1 MHLDTHLSSPRR
13 SDRGSVVV
21 EAALV
26 IPVLLAVTVLLVWV
40 TSLGATYV
48 RLLDVAQTAARQ
60 AARGVVDVARVPGVD
75 VALTEQEGLIRAEA
89 SEQMSP
95 PLAGFLGWRLT
106 VRAEA
111 HAVPE
116 WDVVTGEVITDE
128 VITDEAGSP

>member
-1 MHLDTHLSSPRR
+1 MHLDTHPAASGH
-13 SDRGSVVV
+13 SDRGSVVA

-60 AARGVVDVARVPGVD
+60 AARGVVDTTPDPRVD
-75 VALTEQEGLIRAEA
+75 VDLAEVDGLIRVEA
-89 SEQMSP
+89 SQQVSP
-95 PLAGFLGWRLT
+95 PFAGFAGWSVT

-111 HAVPE
+111 HAAPE
-116 WDVVTGEVITDE
+116 WSMDHFEPSAGADLPTGDTR
-128 VITDEAGSP
+128 

>member
-1 MHLDTHLSSPRR
+1 MHLDTHLAASGR

-60 AARGVVDVARVPGVD
+60 AARGVVGTEFDSGAAVSITEVD
-75 VALTEQEGLIRAEA
+75 GLIRAQAQQETA
-89 SEQMSP
+89 P
-95 PLAGFLGWRLT
+95 PLTGFLGWTLT

-116 WDVVTGEVITDE
+116 W
-128 VITDEAGSP
+128 AGFTQGDGDPAW

>member
-1 MHLDTHLSSPRR
+1 MHLESQAESPPR
-13 SDRGSVVV
+13 SDRGSVIV

-26 IPVLLAVTVLLVWV
+26 IPVLVAVTALLVWV

-60 AARGVVDVARVPGVD
+60 AARGVVDTESVPGVD
-75 VALTEQEGLIRAEA
+75 VELFEVDGLIRAEA
-89 SEQMSP
+89 REQVSP
-95 PLAGFLGWRLT
+95 PLAAFWDWGFT

-116 WDVVTGEVITDE
+116 WSVVTDDGGG
-128 VITDEAGSP
+128 AP

>member
-1 MHLDTHLSSPRR
+1 MHLDAHTSSPQR

-75 VALTEQEGLIRAEA
+75 VTLTEQGGLIRAEA
-89 SEQMSP
+89 LEQVSP
-95 PLAGFLGWRLT
+95 PLTGFLGWRLT

-116 WDVVTGEVITDE
+116 WSI
-128 VITDEAGSP
+128 ITDEAVSP

>member
-1 MHLDTHLSSPRR
+1 MHPDSHPAIAPRGHRRLR
-13 SDRGSVVV
+13 SDNGSVVV

-60 AARGVVDVARVPGVD
+60 AARGVVVETGASGVD
-75 VALTEQEGLIRAEA
+75 LAVTEVDGLVRAEA
-89 SEQMSP
+89 RQRVSP
-95 PLAGFLGWRLT
+95 PLAGFLGWAVT
-106 VRAEA
+106 VQAEA

-116 WDVVTGEVITDE
+116 WSIVYDVEEPG
-128 VITDEAGSP
+128 GMR